1 MCKRNI
7 ISTVFSTHIPKSKF
21 YNKGI
26 NVDYLRHKMLTL
38 RLHTRMKISTFA
50 EEMNILRFEFFF
62 CNVRSLHTLGIKK
75 KAFYCLHLILKA
87 VYASR
92 SRRKNT
98 RVLILLVSSKH
109 QVKQPLKTQNR
120 RRPLTCVR
128 F

>member
-1 MCKRNI
+1 M
-7 ISTVFSTHIPKSKF
+7 
-21 YNKGI
+21 
-26 NVDYLRHKMLTL
+26 DYLRHKMLHL
-38 RLHTRMKISTFA
+38 RLDTRMKISTFA

-75 KAFYCLHLILKA
+75 KAFYCLHLILKS

-92 SRRKNT
+92 SSRKNT

-120 RRPLTCVR
+120 RRPLTFVR